1 MQRLADSSLL
11 EGVLVDWVITRPA
24 IEPRL
29 PVALLK
35 AEQKAA
41 ELQRIRIERAKLSAW
56 EAEVILGFAAD
67 RPDEQDPQPGTPGAR
82 STEWRQTDPDFPG
95 VSESFP
101 DELGLVLGVARG
113 TAAHRLRRAGT
124 RRGKTARGGGGPRG
138 RGSDEGAGGG
148 VAPP

>member
-1 MQRLADSSLL
+1 MAATGGLSFEGLL
-11 EGVLVDWVITRPA
+11 IDAVWAGEKSP
-24 IEPRL
+24 
-29 PVALLK
+29 
-35 AEQKAA
+35 A
-41 ELQRIRIERAKLSAW
+41 ELSRGECARRLIASQRRRAMM
-56 EAEVILGFAAD
+56 AAD
-67 RPDEQDPQPGTPGAR
+67 DAAVMLRMAALTPDEQDPQPGTPGAR
-82 STEWRQTDPDFPG
+82 STAWRQTDPDFPG

-101 DELGLVLGVARG
+101 DELGQVLRVGRG